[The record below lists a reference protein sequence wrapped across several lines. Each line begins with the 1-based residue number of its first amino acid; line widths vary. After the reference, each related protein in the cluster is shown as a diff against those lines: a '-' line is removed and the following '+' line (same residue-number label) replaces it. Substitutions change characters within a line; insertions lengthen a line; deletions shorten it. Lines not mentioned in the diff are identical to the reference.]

1 MKIAITGKGGV
12 GKTTLSGTLARLYAA
27 AGRAVLAIDAD
38 PDTNL
43 AAAVGIPA
51 ARMARVTPLS
61 AMDDLIE
68 ERTGARPGAQAPY
81 FKLNPRVSDLPDTL
95 SVAHEGVRVMVM
107 GTVKTGGG
115 GCICP
120 ENVMLRS
127 LVRHLLLERDEVVI
141 LDMVAGVEHLGR
153 ATADAVDAFIVVVE
167 PGQRSIQT
175 AHTIHR
181 LAADIGIQHIY
192 VVGNKVRTAEE
203 QAFVEQAVGALPLL
217 GLIRYRVEVIDADR
231 KGMALYDIG
240 GPAVEEIRSIQQEL
254 DRRLAEA
261 SVGQTTG

>member
-12 GKTTLSGTLARLYAA
+12 GKTTLAGTLARLYAA
-27 AGRAVLAIDAD
+27 EGRPVLAIDAD

-43 AAAVGIPA
+43 ATAVGIPPD
-51 ARMARVTPLS
+51 RMAGIVPIS

-81 FKLNPRVSDLPDTL
+81 FKLNPRVSDLPETL

-127 LVRHLLLERDEVVI
+127 LVRHLLLERNEVII
-141 LDMVAGVEHLGR
+141 LDMVAGIEHLGR

-167 PGQRSIQT
+167 PGQRSVQT
-175 AHTIHR
+175 AHTIRR
-181 LAADIGIQHIY
+181 LAGDIGIQHIY

-203 QAFVEQAVGALPLL
+203 EAFIVQAAAAMPLL
-217 GLIRYRVEVIDADR
+217 GIVHYRPEIVDADR
-231 KGMALYDIG
+231 QGVALYDVG
-240 GPAVEEIRSIQQEL
+240 GPAVEEIRAIQREL
-254 DRRLAEA
+254 DRRIEER
-261 SVGQTTG
+261 